1 MLQNLIIIK
10 YEIFLNSCNKN
21 LDFAIL
27 TTSDKH
33 FRISAKTK
41 TKYGIVEHHEI
52 ILRDWRTRW

>member
-1 MLQNLIIIK
+1 MK
-10 YEIFLNSCNKN
+10 YFLNSCNKN